1 MTSNI
6 LQKTN
11 GIGSKS
17 NILDGFKAEIT
28 FWHEKK
34 KKKSQKNRAGAY
46 TLLPLIC
53 KLSECLHF
61 SPRGVRIT
69 LFQVNFLV
77 PDFQAIADTED
88 FTIIV
93 ICVKHYK

>member
-1 MTSNI
+1 MELNRKVIFLTDSWPK
-6 LQKTN
+6 LHF
-11 GIGSKS
+11 GM
-17 NILDGFKAEIT
+17 
-28 FWHEKK
+28 EKI
-34 KKKSQKNRAGAY
+34 RAK
-46 TLLPLIC
+46 

-61 SPRGVRIT
+61 SPRGDRIT
-69 LFQVNFLV
+69 FFQVNFLV